1 MFGLTIIS
9 ILMVPMYFIHVDPT
23 FSKNPE
29 YRLEDVIFAFKE
41 MGQNPQIIL
50 ALLLTIFR

>member
-1 MFGLTIIS
+1 MI
-9 ILMVPMYFIHVDPT
+9 PMYFIHVDPT

>member
-1 MFGLTIIS
+1 MF
-9 ILMVPMYFIHVDPT
+9 FIHVNPT

-41 MGQNPQIIL
+41 MGEKPQIIL
-50 ALLLTIFR
+50 ALLLTIVR